1 MTSCVNGRPVGD
13 GVFKVLILPGR
24 GAERGEEQ
32 EQKRHGPTISKV
44 CVVVLSFPFQQRYA

>member
-1 MTSCVNGRPVGD
+1 MVD
-13 GVFKVLILPGR
+13 QLEIELFKVLTLPGR